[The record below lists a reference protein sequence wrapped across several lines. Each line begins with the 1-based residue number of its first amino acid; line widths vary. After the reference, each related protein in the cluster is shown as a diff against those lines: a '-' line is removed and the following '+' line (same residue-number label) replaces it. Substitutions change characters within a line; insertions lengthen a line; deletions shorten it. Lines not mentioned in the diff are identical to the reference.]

1 MTYGRQPGH
10 GRPGFGGPGQY
21 AGSGAQAYGPGYGGH
36 GHAPQ
41 PGYPQ
46 AGHGQ
51 GGYGSGGYQGGH
63 GSGGYQGGYG
73 SGGYQGGYGQGG
85 QPQQPYGAPPAQHP
99 GYAPPAPAKRRR
111 APMVPGGPVTDED
124 ERWAVPAY
132 VGMFV
137 VGFIAP
143 AIVYVAKGRSSRFAR
158 FHAVQA
164 LNLSIALLVGDVLGF
179 AAMYYLGMTGLLIM
193 LAVLAVMF
201 FCIVKAAIG
210 ANRCEWY
217 RLPAIAA
224 WPIFR

>member
-10 GRPGFGGPGQY
+10 GRPGSGGSGPY
-21 AGSGAQAYGPGYGGH
+21 AGPGAQAYGPGHGGH
-36 GHAPQ
+36 GHAPYPQ

-46 AGHGQ
+46 AG
-51 GGYGSGGYQGGH
+51 YG
-63 GSGGYQGGYG
+63 
-73 SGGYQGGYGQGG
+73 QGGYGQGG
-85 QPQQPYGAPPAQHP
+85 HQGGYPQQQPYGAPPGQHP
-99 GYAPPAPAKRRR
+99 GPAAGYAPPAPAKRRR
-111 APMVPGGPVTDED
+111 EPMVPGGPVTDED

-137 VGFIAP
+137 GGFVAP
-143 AIVYVAKGRSSRFAR
+143 AIVYLAKGRSSRFAR

-164 LNLSIALLVGDVLGF
+164 LNLSIAMIVCNLLAF
-179 AAMYYLGMTGLLIM
+179 AAMYFMGVPGLLIA
-193 LAVLAVMF
+193 LAVVAIEY

-217 RLPAIAA
+217 RLPSVAA